1 MKTTQIKC
9 LFLFFLI
16 FTQSTKSHCQSNDF
30 IISKLTIKDGLP
42 SNIIWNAEWSKNDN
56 LWLSTQVGLIE
67 YNGNKII
74 KTKYS
79 HQFIDIQK
87 DINSNLYALD
97 QYGDV
102 YKIQDQA
109 SPIITTYFSNDAV
122 PKNYFYNYSSYF
134 LDRNIFKSIKKDKR
148 LNFGWFN
155 HKIYQLSQTRFIKEK
170 RDDKGLKQYE
180 LYDIEGL
187 KVSKR
192 SAFSCEKVECLFIL
206 NDKIYFI
213 DKGNNIFQFN
223 EKFEQMKYLGK
234 ISVNDPNEI
243 KWMQRNNQKQLCY
256 IDGLEVMSL
265 SIQNDKI
272 EVQKIAE
279 LITDEIIKNIAYN
292 SKLQT
297 CIIATEANGIYIYKK
312 KLVHILKPINKTKT
326 KSLYI
331 QIPLSNKQ
339 ILTTGKG
346 IIGLGEITSLK
357 NIKTTI
363 DKNWTE
369 DWNNRIWYSGEDRIS
384 YLEKGKLISTE
395 FQFLKNQGS
404 WAFYCN
410 KESKIIYLYHSSG
423 FYTIDSN
430 YKLKCIYE
438 LSQTFDPNNQGNA
451 LQLFNEKLYAS
462 TNRGLIVLN
471 IKNRKIDQI
480 YCKDELIRGFLNY
493 KGKMILCNYGKQL
506 KLINEKGNVSGI
518 KLDEL
523 SYLKFAHSIYIDS
536 HSNVWISTNNGIIY
550 GTIQLLNAMISG
562 KSFKKYLHYIN
573 YQNGLEEL
581 ELNGGGNSSILKFN
595 NKLSFLSTNGI
606 VQLNPKD
613 WNLNQDKYDYHL
625 KFTDDDQKEI
635 DLTDNQINLDYIN
648 EFCVVEIISTN
659 WNTTSD
665 NRYQYYWEGKW
676 HWLSTE
682 NGQKITLKTKEH
694 GNFPFIVIKYLGD
707 GNKHIIK
714 RMNIN
719 VALKWSETWWG
730 VGILIIC
737 LGLLIFVI
745 IKIRL
750 RRIRKINSDLNETV
764 KLQTQELLEI
774 NKELELR
781 NEKKSQIIAILG
793 HDLFVPLKFLSQT
806 GNAMIKN
813 YSSMAP
819 EEIVDALTSISNT
832 SNRLSLLCK
841 NILNWIQ
848 YEKNEL
854 ELSNQKF
861 ELNEV
866 VDQMIQ
872 IISIATTQ
880 KGNTIIKSMPA
891 KKIINTNLDA
901 LGIVILNLLNNANRF
916 SDHSQIFVSCDED
929 NQNRLVIKI
938 KDEGVG
944 MTEEIRE
951 ILLQSGSP
959 KTQPDTD
966 HQKSSG
972 IGYYIIHEILKS
984 VNGTIQISEPE
995 IQTGTEITIT
1005 WPLQ

>member
-1 MKTTQIKC
+1 MKTTQFKC
-9 LFLFFLI
+9 LFLFLLI
-16 FTQSTKSHCQSNDF
+16 FTQSSKSHCQSNDF

-56 LWLSTQVGLIE
+56 LWLSTQAGLIE

-74 KTKYS
+74 RTRYS

-87 DINSNLYALD
+87 DIHGNLRALD
-97 QYGDV
+97 KFGDIYIINDSNGPEV
-102 YKIQDQA
+102 TKYYSNPSIPKNCFYNFSQFTLNKKYIAKIQNLDTLDFLCFNNK
-109 SPIITTYFSNDAV
+109 IIQIDDNYFIKNHNDKDFHSYIFKNDELHLISSIYLNKNETIFIINKRIYKV
-122 PKNYFYNYSSYF
+122 EKNYIFEINGKFQKIKFIGKFTKNINSEKTWF
-134 LDRNIFKSIKKDKR
+134 CRNSGQSI
-148 LNFGWFN
+148 N
-155 HKIYQLSQTRFIKEK
+155 
-170 RDDKGLKQYE
+170 
-180 LYDIEGL
+180 
-187 KVSKR
+187 
-192 SAFSCEKVECLFIL
+192 
-206 NDKIYFI
+206 
-213 DKGNNIFQFN
+213 
-223 EKFEQMKYLGK
+223 
-234 ISVNDPNEI
+234 
-243 KWMQRNNQKQLCY
+243 Y
-256 IDGLEVMSL
+256 IDGKEIINL
-265 SIQNDKI
+265 SIENGKIITKTVAKTEND
-272 EVQKIAE
+272 Q
-279 LITDEIIKNIAYN
+279 IIKNIIYN
-292 SKLQT
+292 NKLSI
-297 CIIATEANGIYIYKK
+297 CIITTEANGIYIFKEK
-312 KLVHILKPINKTKT
+312 KLNVLKTLNKTKT
-326 KSLYI
+326 NSFYI
-331 QIPLSNKQ
+331 QIPISNKQ
-339 ILTTGKG
+339 ILTTEFG
-346 IIGLGEITSLK
+346 IIGVGEIKKSKKFL
-357 NIKTTI
+357 TTI
-363 DKNWTE
+363 DKNWVE
-369 DWNNRIWYSGEDRIS
+369 DWNQRIWYSGEDIVS
-384 YLEKGKLISTE
+384 YLDKKTLKSEIFKVKKDGGGHWSFLVDRGKKTIYAYNSKG
-395 FQFLKNQGS
+395 
-404 WAFYCN
+404 
-410 KESKIIYLYHSSG
+410 LYG
-423 FYTIDSN
+423 IDSN
-430 YKLKCIYE
+430 YTLHCFYNIETK
-438 LSQTFDPNNQGNA
+438 FNPNNQPTVLKIFNNK
-451 LQLFNEKLYAS
+451 LFICTNNGIIIYDLSLGKIEKHILPGESIREIYK
-462 TNRGLIVLN
+462 
-471 IKNRKIDQI
+471 IKNKYIVCSYGQCIKILNDKYHVTAKKIDRQ
-480 YCKDELIRGFLNY
+480 N
-493 KGKMILCNYGKQL
+493 
-506 KLINEKGNVSGI
+506 
-518 KLDEL
+518 
-523 SYLKFAHSIYIDS
+523 YLKFIHAIYIDS
-536 HSNVWISTNNGIIY
+536 NKRVWISTNHGIIY
-550 GTIQLLNAMISG
+550 GSEKLLLSLIQNIDFS
-562 KSFKKYLHYIN
+562 KYAHYIN
-573 YQNGLEEL
+573 YHNGLDEI
-581 ELNGGGNSSILKFN
+581 ELNGGGNSSIIKFN
-595 NKLSFLSTNGI
+595 ELLSFTSTNGI

-613 WNLNQDKYDYHL
+613 WDLNKDNYNYYL

-635 DLTDNQINLDYIN
+635 NLIDNQINLDYTN

-676 HWLSTE
+676 HWLNIE
-682 NGQKITLKTKEH
+682 NNQKLTLKTKEH
-694 GNFPFIVIKYLGD
+694 GNFPFILIKYLGD

-714 RMNIN
+714 KMSIN

-730 VGILIIC
+730 IGLIILC

-832 SNRLSLLCK
+832 SNRLSLLCR

-866 VDQMIQ
+866 IDQMIQ

-880 KGNTIIKSMPA
+880 KGNIIIKSMPA

-916 SDHSQIFVSCDED
+916 SDHSRIFVTCDED
-929 NQNRLVIKI
+929 SQNRLVIKI

-984 VNGTIQISEPE
+984 VNGTIQISEPKT
-995 IQTGTEITIT
+995 QAGTEIIIT